1 MQCKSCLARIPENLC
16 EAHAQLSHDGFAVFY
31 PYVEPQGGETMS
43 TLNINIDNHGQE
55 YTVSEMRRRLAQVLS
70 KLSGDQK
77 VTFAFRAELADYQ
90 PAPSRIIPHIYTSLG
105 CPACDMLG
113 TLHIEYGEL
122 ARPEND

>member
-1 MQCKSCLARIPENLC
+1 MMQCKSCLARIPENLC

-70 KLSGDQK
+70 KLHGDQK
-77 VTFAFRAELADYQ
+77 VTFAFRAELSDYQ
-90 PAPSRIIPHIYTSLG
+90 HVPVVPPTLKSPAGYPPVGGILFESTVYS
-105 CPACDMLG
+105 
-113 TLHIEYGEL
+113 EL
-122 ARPEND
+122 ARPSNE